1 MGLIDNIKRE
11 AAGNKTKIQSTDA
24 AALEKIFNN
33 MFYLDKNIEEETK
46 FVKQVMT
53 RGLES
58 QERVGL
64 HASAMLVGD
73 KEFCLRAQVLSLIY
87 KQLQGQQ
94 TPVGLMRIFEQGNAI
109 HEKWQRLLIRAGYG
123 KAKDMDF
130 TRFDD
135 DYTLSYTPDIDC
147 LIPEFF
153 EGRMIGEIK
162 SVNTYQFQKMTKHPS
177 AWKQCQWYMHLC
189 IKYLKKCGTWNGKDY
204 TKGFVLSEDKNTQDF
219 KLEVYDY
226 DPTLIE
232 PYASRADSIVY
243 HYDRVFEEHKMVARP
258 KDANS
263 PTCKRCKEC
272 FMREACWGI
281 GKGKVR
287 IGG

>member
-1 MGLIDNIKRE
+1 MGLIDNIKKE
-11 AAGNKTKIQSTDA
+11 AQGNRTKIQSTEA
-24 AALEKIFNN
+24 ATLEKILNRTF
-33 MFYLDKNIEEETK
+33 FLDKNIEEETK

-87 KQLQGQQ
+87 KQLQGGQIA
-94 TPVGLMRIFEQGNAI
+94 VGLKRIFEEGNAI
-109 HEKWQRLLIRAGYG
+109 HEKWQRLFIRAGYG
-123 KAKDMDF
+123 KAKHMDF
-130 TRFDD
+130 TRMCNE
-135 DYTLSYTPDIDC
+135 YMLSYTPDIDC
-147 LIPEFF
+147 KIPEFF

-162 SVNTYQFQKMTKHPS
+162 SVNTFQFQRMTKHPS
-177 AWKQCQWYMHLC
+177 AWKQCQWYMYLC
-189 IKYLKKCGTWNGKDY
+189 IKELKNKGKWNGIDY
-204 TKGFVLSEDKNTQDF
+204 TKGFVLNEDKNTQDF

-232 PYASRADSIVY
+232 PYADRAESIVY
-243 HYDRVFEEHKMVARP
+243 HYERVFEEHKMVKRP
-258 KDANS
+258 TDAKS
-263 PTCKRCKEC
+263 PDCKRCREC
-272 FMREACWGI
+272 FMREACWNI
-281 GKGKVR
+281 GNGKIR

>member
-1 MGLIDNIKRE
+1 MGLIDNIKKE
-11 AAGNKTKIQSTDA
+11 AQGNRTKIQSTEA
-24 AALEKIFNN
+24 ATLEKILNRTF
-33 MFYLDKNIEEETK
+33 FLDKNIEEETK

-87 KQLQGQQ
+87 KQLQGGQIA
-94 TPVGLMRIFEQGNAI
+94 VGLKRIFEEGNAI
-109 HEKWQRLLIRAGYG
+109 HEKWQRLFIRAGYG
-123 KAKDMDF
+123 KAKHMDF
-130 TRFDD
+130 TRMCNE
-135 DYTLSYTPDIDC
+135 YMLSYTPDIDC
-147 LIPEFF
+147 KIPEFF

-162 SVNTYQFQKMTKHPS
+162 SVNTFQFQRMTKHPS
-177 AWKQCQWYMHLC
+177 AWKQCQWYMYLC
-189 IKYLKKCGTWNGKDY
+189 IKELKDKGKWNGVDY
-204 TKGFVLSEDKNTQDF
+204 TKGFVLNEDKNTQDF

-232 PYASRADSIVY
+232 PYADRAESIVY
-243 HYDRVFEEHKMVARP
+243 HYERVFEEHKMVKRP
-258 KDANS
+258 TDAKS
-263 PTCKRCKEC
+263 PDCKRCREC
-272 FMREACWGI
+272 FMREACWNI
-281 GKGKVR
+281 GNGKIR